1 MDHRLIED
9 ENIAELY
16 ATGRL
21 SPEDEEELEI
31 HLLECRECRARVAQ
45 VDDFRDSLR
54 TVAAEDAA
62 RATVQLGLLGW
73 LARQSRSARLG
84 LLTAALLVLVAL
96 PTWLLIE
103 RVRLE
108 RELADARKAAEH
120 PISPETRDPAPLP
133 APSADT
139 RELARLAQEQSRLQ
153 EELRQERTA
162 REALADRIARLA
174 QPQVNTAV
182 YSLGL
187 VRGESKI
194 PEIDLGSASA
204 WIVLSLDLPL
214 TGHDTYRATLL
225 DARGNA
231 GWQGDGLRPT
241 ASDTLTLLFPSGLLK
256 PGDYRLR
263 LEAVDAGGR
272 AVPAGEIPFRVRR
285 D

>member
-45 VDDFRDSLR
+45 ADDFRDSLR
-54 TVAAEDAA
+54 TVAAENAA

-96 PTWLLIE
+96 PTWLVIE

-108 RELADARKAAEH
+108 RELADARKATER
-120 PISPETRDPAPLP
+120 PIFLEPREPAPP
-133 APSADT
+133 TDT
-139 RELARLAQEQSRLQ
+139 GELARLAQERSRLQ

-162 REALADRIARLA
+162 REALADRIARLT
-174 QPQVNTAV
+174 QPQVNTAI

-187 VRGESKI
+187 VRGESEI
-194 PEIDLGSASA
+194 PEIDLGSSSE

-225 DARGNA
+225 DARGTA
-231 GWQGDGLRPT
+231 GWRGDGLRPT
-241 ASDTLTLLFPSGLLK
+241 PSDTLTLLFPSDLLK
-256 PGDYRLR
+256 PGDYRLH

-272 AVPAGEIPFRVRR
+272 VLPAGEIPFRVRR

>member
-16 ATGRL
+16 VTGRL
-21 SPEDEEELEI
+21 PPEDEEELEI
-31 HLLECRECRARVAQ
+31 HLLECRECRARIAQ
-45 VDDFRDSLR
+45 AEDFRDSLR

-84 LLTAALLVLVAL
+84 WTAALLVLMAL
-96 PTWLLIE
+96 PTWLVIE
-103 RVRLE
+103 RTRLE
-108 RELADARKAAEH
+108 RELADARRAVER
-120 PISPETRDPAPLP
+120 PRDPAPLAVPP
-133 APSADT
+133 AGT
-139 RELARLAQEQSRLQ
+139 RDLGQLTQERSRLQ

-162 REALADRIARLA
+162 REALADRIARLTR
-174 QPQVNTAV
+174 PQINTAV

-187 VRGESKI
+187 VRGESEI
-194 PEIDLGSASA
+194 PEIDLGSASE

-225 DARGNA
+225 GARGA
-231 GWQGDGLRPT
+231 AVWQGDGLRPT
-241 ASDTLTLLFPSGLLK
+241 ASDTLTLLFPSDLLK

-263 LEAVDAGGR
+263 LEAVEAGGS
-272 AVPAGEIPFRVRR
+272 AVPAGEIPFRVKRG
-285 D
+285 

>member
-16 ATGRL
+16 VTGRL
-21 SPEDEEELEI
+21 PPEDEEELEI

-45 VDDFRDSLR
+45 AEDFRDSLR
-54 TVAAEDAA
+54 MVAAEDAA

-84 LLTAALLVLVAL
+84 WTAALLVLMAL
-96 PTWLLIE
+96 PTWLVIE
-103 RVRLE
+103 RTRLE
-108 RELADARKAAEH
+108 RELADARRAVER
-120 PISPETRDPAPLP
+120 PRDPAPLAVP
-133 APSADT
+133 PADT
-139 RELARLAQEQSRLQ
+139 RDLARLAQEQSRLQ

-162 REALADRIARLA
+162 REALADRIARLTR
-174 QPQVNTAV
+174 PQINTAV

-187 VRGESKI
+187 VRGESEI
-194 PEIDLGSASA
+194 PEIDPGSASE

-225 DARGNA
+225 DARSA
-231 GWQGDGLRPT
+231 AVWQGDGLRPT
-241 ASDTLTLLFPSGLLK
+241 ASDTLTLLFPSDLLK

-263 LEAVDAGGR
+263 LEAVEGGR
-272 AVPAGEIPFRVRR
+272 SVVPAGEIPFRVKR